1 MIVTLKLKKCENT
14 RIGGPLVKGVSGGE
28 RKRTSIGVELITD
41 PSLIFLDEPTTG
53 LDSFTATSV
62 METLG
67 DLARYGNRTVVSTI
81 HQPNSD
87 IFEMFDRLLLLARGK
102 IIYLNRA
109 DLSVEYFGALDYQ
122 CPELSNPCDFF
133 MSMMSKESIE
143 FESAEGEV
151 SPEQIESEYKKLIE
165 NFVSKYE
172 NSSLHNDANE

>member
-1 MIVTLKLKKCENT
+1 MQQDDILFQTMSVRECLEFAARLKLPGTDEEKIQRVDELIITLKLKKCENT

-67 DLARYGNRTVVSTI
+67 DLARYGNRTVISTI

-87 IFEMFDRLLLLARGK
+87 IFEMFDMLLLLARGK
-102 IIYLNRA
+102 IIYLNKA
-109 DLSVEYFGALDYQ
+109 NLSV
-122 CPELSNPCDFF
+122 DFF
-133 MSMMSKESIE
+133 
-143 FESAEGEV
+143 A
-151 SPEQIESEYKKLIE
+151 
-165 NFVSKYE
+165 
-172 NSSLHNDANE
+172 A